1 MRIGAPSWR
10 QPVGRLARLARRVVW
25 ALGLVF
31 FAGVALAATV
41 VLGYEM
47 LLAGRAAGIIPVAI
61 TLAAVVGLTALGIIQ
76 PAPMRSHPLAT
87 GLAVLAVS
95 RLVAVALIPSPVFSD
110 FHTYHRLAIE
120 FTALGP
126 VWHDRPPG
134 WPAVLGVGYAIFGPN
149 PVVGE
154 LMCLS
159 MAVVTGWLV
168 YDIGL
173 RTFGQRG
180 AALALWLYAIAPAQV
195 VYIVVL
201 GSEALYATLL
211 AAAVWAVVR
220 FGWIGLLAGAAAGA
234 LLGAGQY
241 VRAETPAFVAAFLAA
256 AILQSGRPA
265 RLGRVAVALVISFV
279 VVLAPVIAHNLE
291 TQGEV
296 SVSTSHWQGWSLLVG
311 TATGNEGGFDPE
323 LAKAVG
329 GQPGSIEFDKRA
341 MSLAVAHIRDDPL
354 GVAFLAVRKVRRMW
368 ATDNYGV
375 QWPFN
380 PKAPAAALMAP
391 SVPPLLRVAS
401 QAAYAM
407 VVLMAAVSLL
417 RQRTIGSTVLLILLI
432 FLASA
437 AAHTVLEVQPR
448 YHAYLVPLM
457 CVLAGGCLP
466 IRAGRPDPIDAVGTL
481 DEPTQAETLR
491 AIAAKSAPVI
501 EVRLL
506 LMQRLWSRISN
517 LDTRAATTAN
527 PSASVTSPDAPSATA
542 TGDCSTFCAWDGGS
556 VPSSA
561 DWAMSSGCRLGPGSA
576 PAVALQG

>member
-1 MRIGAPSWR
+1 MRIGVPSWR
-10 QPVGRLARLARRVVW
+10 QAVGRLARLARRVVW

-31 FAGVALAATV
+31 FAGVALAAIV

-47 LLAGRAAGIIPVAI
+47 LLAERAAGIIPVAI

-76 PAPMRSHPLAT
+76 PAPMRLHPLAT

-95 RLVAVALIPSPVFSD
+95 RLVAVALIPSPVVSD
-110 FHTYHRLAIE
+110 FLAYHRLAIE

-134 WPAVLGVGYAIFGPN
+134 WPAFLGVGYAIFGPN

-159 MAVVTGWLV
+159 MAVVTG
-168 YDIGL
+168 GSC
-173 RTFGQRG
+173 TTSGS
-180 AALALWLYAIAPAQV
+180 AP
-195 VYIVVL
+195 
-201 GSEALYATLL
+201 S
-211 AAAVWAVVR
+211 
-220 FGWIGLLAGAAAGA
+220 AGAGRPSRCGSMRSHRRRSCIPSCSAQRPYTQPCWWPPCGRSSASAGSGCSRALAAGA
-234 LLGAGQY
+234 LLAAGQY
-241 VRAETPAFVAAFLAA
+241 VRAETPAFVAAFVAA
-256 AILQSGRPA
+256 AILESRRPA
-265 RLGRVAVALVISFV
+265 RLGRVALALVMSFL

-296 SVSTSHWQGWSLLVG
+296 SVSTSHFQGWSLLVG

-417 RQRTIGSTVLLILLI
+417 P
-432 FLASA
+432 SA
-437 AAHTVLEVQPR
+437 DDRIDGAAHLADLPR
-448 YHAYLVPLM
+448 ERGRPHR
-457 CVLAGGCLP
+457 AGGPAALP
-466 IRAGRPDPIDAVGTL
+466 
-481 DEPTQAETLR
+481 
-491 AIAAKSAPVI
+491 
-501 EVRLL
+501 
-506 LMQRLWSRISN
+506 RIP
-517 LDTRAATTAN
+517 RAADVRPGRRLPAD
-527 PSASVTSPDAPSATA
+527 PSWAT
-542 TGDCSTFCAWDGGS
+542 
-556 VPSSA
+556 
-561 DWAMSSGCRLGPGSA
+561 
-576 PAVALQG
+576 